1 MKNTAFGFI
10 FAALAATVTLAGCVQ
25 EITPPSFE
33 NDKVNTAAEGTRV
46 IAVSF
51 TPQTKTTLNGLQ
63 PKFVDKDS
71 ILISNGEALDTC
83 EVNVSGG
90 KATIST
96 DLTGPLKA
104 VYPYTAADIADNDI
118 TGILVSTEQSGKFA
132 DANICEAEME
142 NENEVSLTFGN
153 KTAVFRITPG
163 AGVSAEYVE
172 VSAKGFAIA
181 NQFPEGSKYTSL
193 DTIHVEVPEANKPSQ
208 YFVSIL
214 VPDGLKVGDL
224 SFSDGTNVKLISDE
238 NLATP
243 VAVNSIYTVTAL
255 NWEVIGA
262 LKGVF
267 SVSADKKVRFS
278 QGNLRYVVG
287 TQKWSFYD
295 HQYDFCHTKTYTGH
309 HSDTVSLFTW
319 GYNAE
324 KSIIPD
330 GQAIDNV
337 SRTSGN
343 LDQTEDWGSQI
354 GDGKTWR
361 TLTLSEWE
369 YMLSKRN
376 AATVGST
383 SNARYVTATV
393 NGIAGMIL
401 LPDDYEH
408 PSGLTDLSSINSST
422 VTFAGNIYDLT
433 AWKAMES
440 AGAVFLPATGV
451 RGNNTNIISPGTW
464 AFYWSSSA
472 KDDSYAYR
480 GVDFGSTNSVQYG
493 SSYSST
499 RDSGLSVRLVTDV
512 KVDPVAA
519 YTSAYL
525 DTISSVPAWNFDL
538 TTWDGDDSKCADI
551 YVKAEMAGK
560 ICGNYNIENSGT
572 FADESFTSTFG
583 GKPIKSGTI
592 SITLLEPETI
602 NSRAYYEIRVTGI
615 TQDDNAFSCKYGST
629 ITAYDAKGYSVS
641 VIDDGYVPE
650 PVCFEIPERE
660 SIMEAVLVQNQIGV
674 TIRVTGSN
682 NPAMTT
688 APCET
693 KTVTIDGRQYSFGRM
708 LNTNG
713 EYNLSAINWRKI
725 SVYAPARGTMYVIT
739 DDELGVISG
748 TTDNNTNTNT
758 ITTNKGDGYVSFFAD
773 FENGRNEYTLKFE
786 SAIDIYGFVFV
797 PDNTN

>member
-1 MKNTAFGFI
+1 MKSYFKFI
-10 FAALAATVTLAGCVQ
+10 LAVLAALAATAALVGCTK
-25 EITPPSFE
+25 EITPPSFG
-33 NDKVNTAAEGTRV
+33 NDKVNPEGSRV

-51 TPQTKTTLNGLQ
+51 APQTKTTLNGLQ

-104 VYPYTAADIADNDI
+104 VYPYTAAAVDSNDI
-118 TGILVSTEQSGKFA
+118 TGILVPTEQDGTFA
-132 DANICEAEME
+132 SANICKAEME

-153 KTAVFRITPG
+153 KTAVFRIATG
-163 AGVSAEYVE
+163 AGAETKYVE

-262 LKGVF
+262 LKGMF
-267 SVSADKKVRFS
+267 SVSADRKVRFS
-278 QGNLRYVVG
+278 QGNLRYVVK
-287 TQKWSFYD
+287 TNKWSFYE

-309 HSDTVSLFTW
+309 HSDTISLFTW

-324 KSIIPD
+324 QSILPD
-330 GQAIDNV
+330 GQKNDNV
-337 SRTSGN
+337 SRTSGD
-343 LDQTEDWGSQI
+343 LEQTEDWGSRI
-354 GDGKTWR
+354 GDGNTWR
-361 TLTLSEWE
+361 TLTAAEWMFLLSN
-369 YMLSKRN
+369 RN
-376 AATVGST
+376 NTSTIANT

-401 LPDDYEH
+401 FPDSYEH
-408 PSGLTDLSSINSST
+408 PSQVATPLKINQQSPLAFSD
-422 VTFAGNIYDLT
+422 NIYDLT
-433 AWKAMES
+433 AWEAMES
-440 AGAVFLPATGV
+440 AGAVFLPAAGS
-451 RGNNTNIISPGTW
+451 RNASSITNSNDKDC
-464 AFYWSSSA
+464 FYWSSSA
-472 KDDSYAYR
+472 KDDSFAYR
-480 GVDFGSTNSVQYG
+480 GMSFGINNYVYIGTEAYT
-493 SSYSST
+493 T
-499 RDSGLSVRLVTDV
+499 RYAGYSVRLVTDV

-525 DTISSVPAWNFDL
+525 DTISSVPAWEFDL

-560 ICGNYNIENSGT
+560 ICGNYTIENSGT
-572 FADESFTSTFG
+572 FAGKSFTSTFG
-583 GKPIKSGTI
+583 GKPVASGTI

-602 NSRAYYEIRVTGI
+602 NSRAYYEIQIAGV
-615 TQDDNAFSCKYGST
+615 TQDGNAFSCKYGST

-688 APCET
+688 ASCET
-693 KTVTIDGRQYSFGRM
+693 KTVTIGGKQYSFGRK
-708 LNTNG
+708 LNTG
-713 EYNLSAINWRKI
+713 GKFNLDSKDWRKLT
-725 SVYAPARGTMYVIT
+725 VYAPARGTMYVIT
-739 DDELGVISG
+739 DDELGFVEIGSAAL
-748 TTDNNTNTNT
+748 T
-758 ITTNKGDGYVSFFAD
+758 KGDGYVSFFAD
-773 FENGRNEYTLKFE
+773 FENGRNEYTLTFA

-797 PDNTN
+797 PDTAN

>member
-10 FAALAATVTLAGCVQ
+10 FAALAVTAALAGCTK
-25 EITPPSFE
+25 EITPSDFE
-33 NDKVNTAAEGTRV
+33 NDKVNTAAEGIRV

-83 EVNVSGG
+83 EVTVSGG

-104 VYPYTAADIADNDI
+104 VYPYTAAAIDSNDI
-118 TGILVSTEQSGKFA
+118 TDILVSTEQDGTFA
-132 DANICEAEME
+132 SANICKAEME

-243 VAVNSIYTVTAL
+243 VAVNSIYTVTAT

-295 HQYDFCHTKTYTGH
+295 HQYDYCNTGTYDGH
-309 HSDTVSLFTW
+309 HSDTISLFTW
-319 GYNAE
+319 GYDAE
-324 KSIIPD
+324 KSISPD
-330 GQAIDNV
+330 GCEKNV

-343 LDQTEDWGSQI
+343 LELSEDWGYVFG
-354 GDGKTWR
+354 GDSSVWR
-361 TLTLSEWE
+361 TLTTDEWQ
-369 YMLSKRN
+369 YLIDTR
-376 AATVGST
+376 AVHGST
-383 SNARYVTATV
+383 GEGYSYQRA
-393 NGIAGMIL
+393 
-401 LPDDYEH
+401 E
-408 PSGLTDLSSINSST
+408 INSD
-422 VTFAGNIYDLT
+422 VEDGKVYGLILYPDNYT
-433 AWKAMES
+433 AQTNADSYTSAQWAEMETD
-440 AGAVFLPATGV
+440 GCVFLPVAGYRTGCTIDYFGPS
-451 RGNNTNIISPGTW
+451 RNSEGY
-464 AFYWSSSA
+464 YWSSSA
-472 KDDSYAYR
+472 SNEGDESKYFVNFDTSAVTPDAITEEY
-480 GVDFGSTNSVQYG
+480 YG
-493 SSYSST
+493 H
-499 RDSGLSVRLVTDV
+499 SVRLVTDV

-525 DTISSVPAWNFDL
+525 DTISSVPAWEFDL

-615 TQDDNAFSCKYGST
+615 TQDDKAFSYRYGST
-629 ITAYDAKGYSVS
+629 ITAYDANGYGIS

-725 SVYAPARGTMYVIT
+725 SVYAPAKGTMYVIS
-739 DDELGVISG
+739 DDDLGVIRG
-748 TTDNNTNTNT
+748 TTTTGNNTV
-758 ITTNKGDGYVSFFAD
+758 TTDKGEGYVSFFAD
-773 FENGRNEYTLKFE
+773 FTNGVNEYTLKFE